1 MKTHQPRLLARAT
14 LAALA
19 ALVLVACNKAPEPP
33 AAAPASPGTVGTQ
46 IDDTVI
52 TSNVKTALLA
62 EPDIKSL
69 DISVDTIK
77 GEVKLTGLVDNQG
90 QIDQAALVAGRT
102 SGTTSV
108 KNELKIKP

>member
-1 MKTHQPRLLARAT
+1 MKTHPPRLLLGAT
-14 LAALA
+14 VAALA
-19 ALVLVACNKAPEPP
+19 FVLVACNKAPEPP
-33 AAAPASPGTVGTQ
+33 PPTPASTGTVGTQ

-69 DISVDTIK
+69 DISVDTVK
-77 GEVKLTGLVDNQG
+77 GVVTLTGLVDNQS
-90 QIDQAALVAGRT
+90 QIDQAAMVASRT

-108 KNELKIKP
+108 KNDLKVKP

>member
-1 MKTHQPRLLARAT
+1 MKTHQPRLLLGAT
-14 LAALA
+14 VAALA
-19 ALVLVACNKAPEPP
+19 AFVLVACSKAPETP
-33 AAAPASPGTVGTQ
+33 APTPASPGTVGTQ

-69 DISVDTIK
+69 DISVDTVK

-90 QIDQAALVAGRT
+90 QIDQAAMVASRT
-102 SGTTSV
+102 SGTISV
-108 KNELKIKP
+108 KNELQIKP